1 MSSKMKRLIVDGFGK
16 FVRREGNQIIVSDK
30 GKVLHRVLAEELRQ
44 VVIAGS
50 GGISFD
56 AMELLG
62 ENGVDLIKVDWK
74 GDVVCR
80 LSSSMMRTVHTR
92 REQYYAYNDER
103 GGHLSKAFITGKAK
117 NQYALLGTIAKS
129 RSETSPETGII
140 LLNARDEI
148 GKNIRLI
155 STIPDR
161 PCSEIR
167 SELLGIEGSSSKTYW
182 EALSAVIPTDF
193 GFPGRSGRYAKDPIN
208 AMLNYGYALL
218 EGEVWRAVHY
228 SGLDPYGG
236 FLHVDRPGKA
246 SLVLDLMEEF
256 RQQVVDRNVF
266 SIVNRKMVDPSE
278 FETEGGVCRLKDRPK
293 RLLIESIESQF
304 EEYLRFKEMKLRWT
318 DLIMGQAVEVAKYL
332 RGEVSKYEPFYLRW

>member
-1 MSSKMKRLIVDGFGK
+1 MKRLIVDGYGK
-16 FVRREGNQIIVSDK
+16 FLRREGEQIIVSEK

-62 ENGVDLIKVDWK
+62 EHGVDLIKVDWK

-80 LSSSMMRTVHTR
+80 LSSSMMRTVQTR
-92 REQYYAYNDER
+92 REQYAAYNNSR

-117 NQYALLGTIAKS
+117 NQYALLGTLAKS
-129 RSETSPETGII
+129 RSETAPSAAEALLRAREMIGVTMKSIESIPER
-140 LLNARDEI
+140 A
-148 GKNIRLI
+148 
-155 STIPDR
+155 P
-161 PCSEIR
+161 SEIR
-167 SELLGIEGSSSKTYW
+167 GELMGFEGNCSRIYW
-182 EALSAVIPTDF
+182 EAVSSIINPRF
-193 GFPGRSGRYAKDPIN
+193 GFPGRGGRYAKDPIN

-266 SIVNRKMVDPSE
+266 MIVNKGMVDPSE
-278 FETEGGVCRLKDRPK
+278 FHNDGNVCRLNDRPK

-304 EEYLRFKEMKLRWT
+304 EEYLRFKETKLRWT
-318 DLIMGQAVEVAKYL
+318 DLVMSQAVEVAKYL
-332 RGEVSKYEPFYLRW
+332 RGDVAKYEPFYLRW